1 VPGGPSA
8 PDAPDPGVT
17 DDVTIALDAQ
27 GRSTDLADDAGNLGL
42 AAGADLQGET
52 RDDLAATGDHGQP
65 AADTDAGPV
74 AFDALDP
81 AVVAQAADTGDSV
94 AIAGTVT
101 GAFSEGDQVSI
112 NVNGV
117 DHQGTVDAQGQF
129 SIQVPGADL
138 HADGAA
144 RLEGAWTTTDAEG
157 NAQTHEFS
165 QDLGTLFSADGTA
178 TVSDEAGQAQP
189 IGLPDDTPAAEPAP
203 ETPPPLDDGAS
214 LLADADS
221 HAAPADQTP
230 APAAETPAPESS
242 PLQEYLAFA
251 DLSAAPVGHGG
262 AGIDAQ
268 SPVSDYL
275 DAAGIAPDTVTQETP
290 ALPPTELMVEPAEGA
305 AGPDTDGQTHDAAV
319 EVIPLDVP
327 DAPQHEDPQHYHGV

>member
-1 VPGGPSA
+1 VPGA
-8 PDAPDPGVT
+8 PDAPDLGVT

-27 GRSTDLADDAGNLGL
+27 GRSADLADDAGDLGL
-42 AAGADLQGET
+42 AASTDLQGET
-52 RDDLAATGDHGQP
+52 RDDLGATGDHGQP
-65 AADTDAGPV
+65 AGDTDAGPV
-74 AFDALDP
+74 ALDALDP
-81 AVVAQAADTGDSV
+81 AVVAWAVDAGNSV
-94 AIAGTVT
+94 PIAGTVT

-138 HADGAA
+138 HADGDA
-144 RLEGAWTTTDAEG
+144 RLEGAWVTTDAEG
-157 NAQTHEFS
+157 NAQTHDFS
-165 QDLGTLFSADGTA
+165 QDLSGLFPEATA
-178 TVSDEAGQAQP
+178 PSEAGQAQP
-189 IGLPDDTPAAEPAP
+189 IGLPDDTPAARPAP

-230 APAAETPAPESS
+230 APAAETPVPESS
-242 PLQEYLAFA
+242 PLQEYLGFA
-251 DLSAAPVGHGG
+251 DQSAVPVGYGG

-327 DAPQHEDPQHYHGV
+327 DAPQHEDAQHYHGV